1 MPTVIQLDDFFPV
14 TTHGRMVF
22 SECAINGNCWGPLL
36 EKLWSKINVN
46 YERTCAGWQHEVV
59 RVLLGCGAKDYLM
72 KQLDVDSL
80 WENLVKGNE
89 RGHIMGC
96 GSKGGGDHT

>member
-1 MPTVIQLDDFFPV
+1 
-14 TTHGRMVF
+14 MVF

-80 WENLVKGNE
+80 WEHLVKGNE